1 MLTGCTEMNQCRERS
16 AVSLYQNGT
25 RNPRPLYQID
35 TAGQYLPVGPVYP
48 GAAWA
53 WIDSILTRGHLTRG

>member
-1 MLTGCTEMNQCRERS
+1 MLTGCTEMNQRRERN

-35 TAGQYLPVGPVYP
+35 TAGQYLPAAPVYP
-48 GAAWA
+48 GAA
-53 WIDSILTRGHLTRG
+53 RV